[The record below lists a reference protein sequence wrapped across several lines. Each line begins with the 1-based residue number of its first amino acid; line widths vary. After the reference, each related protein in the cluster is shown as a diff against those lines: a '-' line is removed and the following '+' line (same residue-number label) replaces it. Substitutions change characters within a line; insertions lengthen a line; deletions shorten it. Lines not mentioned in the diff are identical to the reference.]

1 MSENLDLN
9 INIQTKGSEVLGI
22 IKKELRE
29 ANGELLKAQTLYGD
43 YSAEAVKAAKKVA
56 ELRDRIGDARTMTES
71 FNPDAKFKALTAS
84 LSGVAGG
91 FGAIQGAMALFG
103 VESDNVAKTLLKV
116 QSAMAISQG
125 LNTFG
130 DAIDSFKNLGN
141 QIKLTTFYQQANN
154 AVNVIAT
161 TIMRALGISVDTT
174 SVAFGRLKIAIA
186 ATGIGLLV
194 AGIALA
200 VTAFENF
207 SSAAD
212 KAEESQK
219 KLNKQIQDGA
229 KVQLESEITSLD
241 KQQKLEISKAK
252 LKGATEEEIYKIEQ
266 SYRKL
271 KIEAQ
276 QRYVNEIANID
287 SKAAI
292 DTENAIKNAA
302 NDAEVARLT
311 EQKRIQDDKIQNA
324 IETIERQ
331 TEIEYNEEIRKYEIL
346 KAVRE
351 KLGRQEAIDYKQLA
365 KLRNEQKEADEKEAE
380 DRATELTQS
389 YWGKRAQRQIEQW
402 EKDAERDKEFKNA
415 QLQAEYALQ
424 DAKFEAASSGL
435 NLLATLAG
443 KNEALAN
450 ALFVVDRALAIAQ
463 VVVNLQ
469 REIAAN
475 NANPTWSLLPDGG
488 KIIKTAANTT
498 ARISAGVSIATIAA
512 TSIAKF
518 KSGAGGAAS
527 AGMPAVASSAPIA
540 PQLPMAQTTNLSQQT
555 INDIGNQAVRAY
567 VIESDVTSNQQRI
580 AAIRQRARF
589 S

>member
-1 MSENLDLN
+1 MAENLDLN

-43 YSAEAVKAAKKVA
+43 YSEEAVKAAKKVA

-154 AVNVIAT
+154 TVNVIAT
-161 TIMRALGISVDTT
+161 SIMRALGISVNTT
-174 SVAFGRLKIAIA
+174 SVAFNRLKIAIA

-207 SSAAD
+207 TGAAE
-212 KAEESQK
+212 KAEEAQK

-229 KVQLESEITSLD
+229 KVQLEGEIASLD
-241 KQQKLEISKAK
+241 RQEKLEIAKAK
-252 LKGATEEEIYKIEQ
+252 LKGATEEEIFKIEQ

-276 QRYVNEIANID
+276 QRYVNEISNID
-287 SKAAI
+287 AKAADDTRKAI
-292 DTENAIKNAA
+292 DNAA

-311 EQKRIQDDKIQNA
+311 EQKRIQDNKIQNA
-324 IETIERQ
+324 IETIEFQ
-331 TEIEYNEEIRKYEIL
+331 TQKEYDGEIKKYEIL
-346 KAVRE
+346 KALRE
-351 KLGRQEAIDYKQLA
+351 KLGKQEVIDYKELAELRNQQKEDDEKKIDDRVTNIMQNGLATRTEKTLNWMANYEATDKKNKEDLLNAQKQFENAKLDIVFAGLQLIGQLA
-365 KLRNEQKEADEKEAE
+365 GQGTAV
-380 DRATELTQS
+380 
-389 YWGKRAQRQIEQW
+389 
-402 EKDAERDKEFKNA
+402 
-415 QLQAEYALQ
+415 
-424 DAKFEAASSGL
+424 AKAA
-435 NLLATLAG
+435 
-443 KNEALAN
+443 ALAEIAIGTGVGFIN
-450 ALFVVDRALAIAQ
+450 GLDIAQ
-463 VVVNLQ
+463 KSAKGTGPAAAFAFPIFYATQ
-469 REIAAN
+469 IAAV
-475 NANPTWSLLPDGG
+475 L
-488 KIIKTAANTT
+488 
-498 ARISAGVSIATIAA
+498 
-512 TSIAKF
+512 
-518 KSGAGGAAS
+518 GAAS
-527 AGMPAVASSAPIA
+527 RAKSVLSAGSSMSSSVSAPSISSTA
-540 PQLPMAQTTNLSQQT
+540 PMMPQMPTAQVTQLNQQS
-555 INDIGNQAVRAY
+555 INDLGNQAVRAY
-567 VIESDVTSNQQRI
+567 VVESDVTSNQQRMASI
-580 AAIRQRARF
+580 KQRARF